1 MNLICKK
8 LALVCAVVV
17 CWSTIL
23 KQCSIIFLSQN
34 VFLKDSVVEW
44 ENLTRPGG
52 KVMPLRA
59 DNLCRVRAASLL
71 NTGHL

>member
-1 MNLICKK
+1 M
-8 LALVCAVVV
+8 VV

-44 ENLTRPGG
+44 GNLTRSGG
-52 KVMPLRA
+52 KVLLLRA

>member
-23 KQCSIIFLSQN
+23 KRCSIIFLSQN
-34 VFLKDSVVEW
+34 VFLEDSVVVW
-44 ENLTRPGG
+44 AN
-52 KVMPLRA
+52 
-59 DNLCRVRAASLL
+59 
-71 NTGHL
+71 